1 MRSDLRASDS
11 QLSKPGGSSPAGTM
25 DASPVADSKNT
36 PSSPRPRPQPPGA
49 EADDEQVE
57 TFYALLANIRA
68 MNRVYARTTLGK
80 RPPPGRGRGEEPP
93 WRPAFRMEDFET
105 EAEVGSDFGR
115 RKRNRN
121 CSCETRK
128 PAGTVAADNDKDDEA
143 ADVVVVVLTAKQK
156 AGGVRSPT
164 AS

>member
-1 MRSDLRASDS
+1 
-11 QLSKPGGSSPAGTM
+11 M

-36 PSSPRPRPQPPGA
+36 PSSPPPRLS
-49 EADDEQVE
+49 EADDEQVDR
-57 TFYALLANIRA
+57 FYALLANIRA
-68 MNRVYARTTLGK
+68 MKRVYKTTTLGK

-105 EAEVGSDFGR
+105 EEVGS

-128 PAGTVAADNDKDDEA
+128 PAGTVAADEDDEA
-143 ADVVVVVLTAKQK
+143 GDVVVVVPTAKQR
-156 AGGVRSPT
+156 AGVRSP